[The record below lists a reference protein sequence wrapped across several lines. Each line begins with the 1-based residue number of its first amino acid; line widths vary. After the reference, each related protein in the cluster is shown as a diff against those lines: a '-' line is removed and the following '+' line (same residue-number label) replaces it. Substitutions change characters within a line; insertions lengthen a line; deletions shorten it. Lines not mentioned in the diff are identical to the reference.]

1 MVVRRW
7 NHAQTADA
15 VVTVGMTYD
24 HYALGE
30 VVIVTVYHY
39 PGGGTRDGDS
49 HRVAVGPGKRLVVPR
64 IWDKLFEEVVR
75 VQQERPKSVA
85 LRVDKARMNGWR
97 VPVTTLVRVVAH
109 ELRVPF
115 SLG

>member
-1 MVVRRW
+1 MGVRRW

-15 VVTVGMTYD
+15 VVTVGIAYD
-24 HYALGE
+24 RYLSGE
-30 VVIVTVYHY
+30 VVIATIYHY
-39 PGGGTRDGDS
+39 PDGRTRGGDS
-49 HRVAVGPGKRLVVPR
+49 HRVLVRPGAQQAVPR

-85 LRVDKARMNGWR
+85 LRLDTARMKGWR
-97 VPVTTLVRVVAH
+97 VPVTTLVRLVAH
-109 ELRVPF
+109 ELRVPL